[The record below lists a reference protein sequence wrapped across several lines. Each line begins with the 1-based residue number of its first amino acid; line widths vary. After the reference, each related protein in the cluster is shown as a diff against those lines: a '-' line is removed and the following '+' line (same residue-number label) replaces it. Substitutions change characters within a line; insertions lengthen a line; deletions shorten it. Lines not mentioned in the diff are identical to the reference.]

1 LTDNLQRGI
10 LLLGETPGT
19 AHTQEAGL
27 AQSGGNEMSAG
38 SALGIAAAV
47 AVAVTAI
54 GWRTVLTMLAVSIV
68 ALAVVG
74 FVNVTSIMLS

>member
-1 LTDNLQRGI
+1 M
-10 LLLGETPGT
+10 
-19 AHTQEAGL
+19 L
-27 AQSGGNEMSAG
+27 AQSGGSEMSTG

-54 GWRTVLTMLAVSIV
+54 GWRTVITMIAVSVV

-74 FVNVTSIMLS
+74 FVNVTSIIFG

>member
-1 LTDNLQRGI
+1 LTDNLQRGTI
-10 LLLGETPGT
+10 FSGETPGT
-19 AHTQEAGL
+19 AHTQEHVL

-47 AVAVTAI
+47 AVAVSAI

>member
-1 LTDNLQRGI
+1 
-10 LLLGETPGT
+10 
-19 AHTQEAGL
+19 
-27 AQSGGNEMSAG
+27 MSAG

-54 GWRTVLTMLAVSIV
+54 GWRTVITIIAVSVV

-74 FVNVTSIMLS
+74 FVNVSSIIFG